1 MVFRGLGCGL
11 SPFWGVL
18 RAYRFGLVVWPH
30 VKPPPFEVPN
40 VRPARAGLAALWP
53 RQQLTK

>member
-18 RAYRFGLVVWPH
+18 RAYRFGLVVWYPVCTRLFNTH
-30 VKPPPFEVPN
+30 TLSLFTHI
-40 VRPARAGLAALWP
+40 LS
-53 RQQLTK
+53 